1 MSKKCYRYFG
11 GLLNTQAKW
20 LNKMAEKGYRLVR
33 TGKLLYEFEKCKP
46 DEVTYC
52 VEFVGEKSKENSI
65 AYANFLEDMGYKVF
79 FKNINLN
86 YSVGKARWRPWAER
100 GGRIATNA
108 TTFNRELLIV
118 EKANKEEQKKL
129 FRKQIN
135 IAKELKLP
143 IVIHTRDAFQD
154 TYDILKEE
162 NHYGDIHCFS
172 GNKENAKMYISLG
185 YYLGIGGVLTFKNTN
200 LTETLKDIPLE
211 RILLETDCPYLTPEP
226 YRKEKNEPMYI
237 PVIAKKISEVLDKDI
252 NEVEKTICNNTI
264 TLFKLK

>member
-1 MSKKCYRYFG
+1 MFIDTHCHISKDDYEDV
-11 GLLNTQAKW
+11 
-20 LNKMAEKGYRLVR
+20 EKVI
-33 TGKLLYEFEKCKP
+33 KKA
-46 DEVTYC
+46 
-52 VEFVGEKSKENSI
+52 KENNVGTLLLCGCDKKGIKEAIEI
-65 AYANFLEDMGYKVF
+65 AKSHDNIYLEIGYHPSETSTTTDEDLEELKKLAQNPKVVA
-79 FKNINLN
+79 IGEIGLD
-86 YSVGKARWRPWAER
+86 YHW
-100 GGRIATNA
+100 
-108 TTFNRELLIV
+108 
-118 EKANKEEQKKL
+118 EKENKEEQKKL
-129 FRKQIN
+129 FRKQIK
-135 IAKELKLP
+135 IAKELNLP

-252 NEVEKTICNNTI
+252 NEVEKTIYNNTI

>member
-1 MSKKCYRYFG
+1 MFIDTHCHISKDD
-11 GLLNTQAKW
+11 
-20 LNKMAEKGYRLVR
+20 
-33 TGKLLYEFEKCKP
+33 YE
-46 DEVTYC
+46 D
-52 VEFVGEKSKENSI
+52 VETVIKKAKENNVGTLLLCGCDKKGIKEAIEI
-65 AYANFLEDMGYKVF
+65 AKSHDNIYLEIGYHPSETNTTTDEDLEELKKLAQNPKVVA
-79 FKNINLN
+79 IGEIGLD
-86 YSVGKARWRPWAER
+86 YHW
-100 GGRIATNA
+100 
-108 TTFNRELLIV
+108 
-118 EKANKEEQKKL
+118 EKENKEEQKKL